1 MKEKKQLF
9 KWLNQN
15 QLRTLYTSAE
25 LVTFEKGETVIQERS
40 MEQVIYMVLKGRLRV
55 EKRLTSTNKVLG
67 FMGPGDLFGE
77 LSFVSRKP
85 RTVSVKVDETA
96 SLIRVDRDTLDNL
109 DRDLQLFFYKR
120 ITDVAADR
128 ISQIEKR
135 ERMLETRDKALMRR
149 AFALATAKARGVQE
163 SPLIQEVVSTVPRL
177 PMFAVSLAGK
187 LLEDTISPREVAQQV
202 TKDPSLAAMILKTI
216 NSSYRGLGVQV
227 SDVHHAVMLLGYNE
241 VSQII
246 IAEGLRRT
254 LPDSELFREL
264 YDHSLAISI
273 LSYEISRQFNVAKPS
288 EISTLSILHE
298 LGQIVIQLLKMKNPK
313 LDPLFDLEDAS
324 QMGTMLLKSWGL
336 PPVICDTVEF
346 LGYPEFAVPPTIP
359 ESVRINVGVLYL
371 AHLCY
376 DALKGRQDID
386 LPLIFYDR
394 YLTLLNIE
402 QCPLADLV
410 GDQILPALIRKIAT
424 LPTSLIRILQAF
436 VEKNEMFSL
445 YHHFNE
451 L

>member
-9 KWLNQN
+9 KWLSENQF
-15 QLRTLYTSAE
+15 RTLYSSAE
-25 LVTFEKGETVIQERS
+25 VVTFEKGRTVIRERS
-40 MEQVIYMVLKGRLRV
+40 MEQVIYMVVKGRLRV
-55 EKRLTSTNKVLG
+55 EKRLHKNNKVLG
-67 FMGPGDLFGE
+67 YMGPGDLFGE

-96 SLIRVDRDTLDNL
+96 SLIRVGGDTLEKL
-109 DRDLQLFFYKR
+109 DRDLQLFLYKR
-120 ITDVAADR
+120 MTEVASDR

-135 ERMLETRDKALMRR
+135 ERMFETRDKALMRR
-149 AFALATAKARGVQE
+149 AFVLATDKAKGVQE
-163 SPLIQEVVSTVPRL
+163 SSLIQEVVSKVPRL

-187 LLEDTISPREVAQQV
+187 LLDDSISPKEVAQEV
-202 TKDPSLAAMILKTI
+202 KKDPSLAAMILKTI
-216 NSSYRGLGVQV
+216 NSSYRGLGGQV

-246 IAEGLRRT
+246 IAEGMRRV
-254 LPDSELFREL
+254 LPDSELFSEL

-273 LSYEISRQFNVAKPS
+273 LSFEISRQFNVAKPT

-313 LDPLFDLEDAS
+313 LEPLFDLVDTS
-324 QMGTMLLKSWGL
+324 QMGTMLLRSWDL
-336 PPVICDTVEF
+336 PRVICDTVEF
-346 LGYPEFAVPPTIP
+346 QGYPEVAVPSKIP
-359 ESVRINVGVLYL
+359 EAVRLNVGVLYL

-376 DALKGRQDID
+376 DAFKGKREID
-386 LPLIFYDR
+386 QPMIFYDS

-402 QCPLADLV
+402 QRPLADLV
-410 GDQILPALIRKIAT
+410 GDQILPAMVRKITT
-424 LPTSLIRILQAF
+424 LPTSLTQVLQAF
-436 VEKNEMFSL
+436 VERNEMFSL
-445 YHHFNE
+445 YPHFNE

>member
-1 MKEKKQLF
+1 MKEKKRLF
-9 KWLNQN
+9 KWLSQN

-25 LVTFEKGETVIQERS
+25 VISFEKGRTVIKERS
-40 MEQVIYMVLKGRLRV
+40 MEQAIYMVIKGHLRV
-55 EKRLTSTNKVLG
+55 EKRLNRTNKVLG

-85 RTVSVKVDETA
+85 RTVSVKVEEAA
-96 SLIRVDRDTLDNL
+96 SLIRVGRETLDSL

-120 ITDVAADR
+120 ITDFASDR
-128 ISQIEKR
+128 INQVEKR
-135 ERMLETRDKALMRR
+135 ERMFETRDTALMRR
-149 AFALATAKARGVQE
+149 AFALATDKARGVQE
-163 SPLIQEVVSTVPRL
+163 SPLIQEVVSKVPRL

-187 LLEDTISPREVAQQV
+187 LLDDTISPREVAEQV
-202 TKDPSLAAMILKTI
+202 KKDPSLVAMILKTI
-216 NSSYRGLGVQV
+216 NSSYRGLGGQV

-246 IAEGLRRT
+246 IAEGIRRA

-273 LSYEISRQFNVAKPS
+273 LSFEISRQFNVAKPS

-313 LDPLFDLEDAS
+313 LEPLFDLVDTS

-346 LGYPEFAVPPTIP
+346 QGYPEFAVPSKIP

-376 DALKGRQDID
+376 DAFLGRQDID
-386 LPLIFYDR
+386 LSLIFYDR
-394 YLTLLNIE
+394 YLALLNIE
-402 QCPLADLV
+402 QRPLEDLV
-410 GDQILPALIRKIAT
+410 GDQILPALIRKIIT
-424 LPTSLIRILQAF
+424 LPTSLIQILQEF
-436 VEKNEMFSL
+436 VEKNKMFSL
-445 YHHFNE
+445 YHHFNK